1 MACLTDRPLLS
12 LSLSNVSS
20 CNEAKICK
28 QHRYIFCILGA
39 GCVLAVKLTA
49 LPQSLAAGSG

>member
-1 MACLTDRPLLS
+1 MACLTDRLPLS

-39 GCVLAVKLTA
+39 GLAVKLTA